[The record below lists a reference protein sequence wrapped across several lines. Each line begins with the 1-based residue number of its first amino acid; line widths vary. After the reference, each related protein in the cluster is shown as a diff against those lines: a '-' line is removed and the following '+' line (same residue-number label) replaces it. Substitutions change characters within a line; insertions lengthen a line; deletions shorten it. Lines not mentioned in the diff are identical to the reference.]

1 MISILSFKGAF
12 IGIRKSHNL
21 PVLLLLFSL
30 SFPPE
35 MKLFQNSYVFDYP
48 WEQVTVANWNKYPND
63 ISTHVVAVDV
73 LRRELKQNNTVLVT
87 ERLITVRQGVP
98 RWIMMCLGGDNI
110 SYIREV
116 STVDLRRSELKL
128 RSVNLSYVNFLRV
141 YEEVDYVPHPD
152 DPLRK
157 TLFKQEARITAFG
170 KFSKFVTK
178 VEDWGV
184 QRFSDNALKGKMG
197 FDSILKQVLG
207 EQQQQQ

>member
-1 MISILSFKGAF
+1 
-12 IGIRKSHNL
+12 
-21 PVLLLLFSL
+21 
-30 SFPPE
+30 

-73 LRRELKQNNTVLVT
+73 LRRELKRNNTVLVT

-141 YEEVDYVPHPD
+141 YEEVATC
-152 DPLRK
+152 LI
-157 TLFKQEARITAFG
+157 RITP
-170 KFSKFVTK
+170 
-178 VEDWGV
+178 
-184 QRFSDNALKGKMG
+184 
-197 FDSILKQVLG
+197 
-207 EQQQQQ
+207 

>member
-1 MISILSFKGAF
+1 
-12 IGIRKSHNL
+12 
-21 PVLLLLFSL
+21 
-30 SFPPE
+30 